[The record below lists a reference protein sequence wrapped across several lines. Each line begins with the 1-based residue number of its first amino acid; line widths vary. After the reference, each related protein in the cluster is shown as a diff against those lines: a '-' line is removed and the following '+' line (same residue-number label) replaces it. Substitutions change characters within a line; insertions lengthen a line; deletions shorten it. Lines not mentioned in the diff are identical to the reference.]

1 MFISSDLTELLM
13 NGVLDPREVAAN
25 LSDHWSPRIVAEVND
40 SFVKVARIKGTFPW
54 HLHEHEDEMFMVLE
68 GRLAIAL
75 EAEVVELNSGQ
86 IFVVPKGARHQPV
99 ADEECLIMLFEPKST
114 EHMGGIV
121 HENTRTIEEQ
131 RTQR

>member
-1 MFISSDLTELLM
+1 MSCVINPCEMARSLKEF
-13 NGVLDPREVAAN
+13 
-25 LSDHWSPRIVAEVND
+25 WSPRIVAEVND
-40 SFVKVARIKGTFPW
+40 SFVKIAKIKGEFPW
-54 HLHEHEDEMFMVLE
+54 HTHEHEDEMFMVLE

>member
-1 MFISSDLTELLM
+1 MSCVINPCEMARSLKEF
-13 NGVLDPREVAAN
+13 
-25 LSDHWSPRIVAEVND
+25 WSPRIVAEVND
-40 SFVKVARIKGTFPW
+40 SFVKIAKIKGEFPW
-54 HLHEHEDEMFMVLE
+54 HTHEHEDEMFMVLE

-99 ADEECLIMLFEPKST
+99 AEEECLIMLFEPKST